1 MVDEHKHK
9 FYTYYYMS
17 LHVCTALVPG
27 EIQSLKRSID
37 KKQASVTLNWDPPLN
52 FQRPGEVTNYQ
63 IRFKPIKELF
73 MMYQICFKPTKRASN
88 YIEKTVDVSVNSTIF
103 TRNSGLKA
111 STEYVFEVRAR
122 NAESTGEWT
131 RVKAYVG

>member
-1 MVDEHKHK
+1 M
-9 FYTYYYMS
+9 T
-17 LHVCTALVPG
+17 
-27 EIQSLKRSID
+27 
-37 KKQASVTLNWDPPLN
+37 
-52 FQRPGEVTNYQ
+52 YQ
-63 IRFKPIKELF
+63 IRFKPA
-73 MMYQICFKPTKRASN
+73 KRARD

-131 RVKAYVG
+131 MVKAYIG

>member
-1 MVDEHKHK
+1 MYIH
-9 FYTYYYMS
+9 
-17 LHVCTALVPG
+17 AGLVPG
-27 EIQSLKRSID
+27 LVQNLKKRID
-37 KKQASVTLNWDPPLN
+37 PKQASVTLSWNPPLN
-52 FQRPGEVTNYQ
+52 FKWPGEVTNYQ